1 MNITD
6 RHSHSSRSACK
17 NTRNKQFRGTL
28 AVAAMQFNKN
38 TAVNNVSEPQML
50 KSHGLSTTTLCDTRM
65 ISDTN
70 YWNSDGKCPLF
81 IPPADMLRIYRQFH
95 LVGQSSQPRIA
106 YLNKI
111 KPVLRC
117 CTM

>member
-70 YWNSDGKCPLF
+70 Y
-81 IPPADMLRIYRQFH
+81 
-95 LVGQSSQPRIA
+95 
-106 YLNKI
+106 
-111 KPVLRC
+111 
-117 CTM
+117 